1 VIHVSH
7 KMLSLTSTL
16 PTFAPV
22 VPAMHAPARASSP
35 VMVERSAAIPFLK
48 KPPALDGP
56 PSCHTEPPLLS
67 STSLALTGPASKPP
81 RPQAGQRLCR
91 CSARI
96 HGAVHTRPAS
106 SATAR
111 MRFMPPRS
119 ALLLHSAE
127 RLLLSRLP
135 TGSMA
140 GDVGFDPLGFS
151 TTVTELGGD
160 LNYVREAELMH
171 GRQAM
176 LATVGFIWPST
187 FGKIIAADVPLNPLE
202 VQYSLPG
209 PILAQLLV
217 FIATAEGLRSRI
229 IYSEGGVPGEHL
241 DDELKGKLIKF
252 FQLDTPEKM
261 MAMKTKEIKHCRL
274 AMIAI
279 TGMFFQDAITGGV
292 YPIF

>member
-1 VIHVSH
+1 
-7 KMLSLTSTL
+7 
-16 PTFAPV
+16 
-22 VPAMHAPARASSP
+22 
-35 VMVERSAAIPFLK
+35 MVERSAAIPFLK
-48 KPPALDGP
+48 KPPALD
-56 PSCHTEPPLLS
+56 
-67 STSLALTGPASKPP
+67 
-81 RPQAGQRLCR
+81 
-91 CSARI
+91 
-96 HGAVHTRPAS
+96 
-106 SATAR
+106 
-111 MRFMPPRS
+111 
-119 ALLLHSAE
+119 
-127 RLLLSRLP
+127 
-135 TGSMA
+135 GSMA